1 MLSTCILLFQVSQ
14 VHEERLVDLSN
25 VTVATLLH
33 LNYPKPP
40 PTHAEFLQHLVAP
53 VGHVILLELYHMTLT
68 ESRNCPGSAGI
79 IEVTDNYADT
89 NGTWWFLCEAAT
101 EPGGKLGS
109 STLAITSY
117 FNTLYIKQKSGTSG
131 VQLNATVKVYPG

>member
-1 MLSTCILLFQVSQ
+1 LFQVGQ

-25 VTVATLLH
+25 VTVGTLLH

-40 PTHAEFLQHLVAP
+40 PRNAEFLQHLVAP
-53 VGHVILLELYHMTLT
+53 VGQVIQLELHHMALS
-68 ESRNCPGSAGI
+68 ESRNCPGGAGI

-89 NGTWWFLCEAAT
+89 NGTWWFLCEAT
-101 EPGGKLGS
+101 TDPGGKLGT

-117 FNTLYIKQKSGTSG
+117 FNTLYIRQKSGASG
-131 VQLNATVKVYPG
+131 VRLNATVKVYPG